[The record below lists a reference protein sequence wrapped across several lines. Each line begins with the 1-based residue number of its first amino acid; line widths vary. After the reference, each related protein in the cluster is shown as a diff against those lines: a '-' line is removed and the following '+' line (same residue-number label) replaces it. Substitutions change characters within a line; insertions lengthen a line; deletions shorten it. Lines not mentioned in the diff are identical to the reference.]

1 MCHDEKLYDCH
12 YLDFNR
18 RLIVGMCQK
27 KKVHMNKSEL
37 VKRVAKKLD
46 DLPRKIAAKA
56 VDAVFQSIQ
65 EGLEEDGIVKIGQWG
80 TYTVDDLE

>member
-1 MCHDEKLYDCH
+1 MRILNRFT
-12 YLDFNR
+12 FNSER
-18 RLIVGMCQK
+18 VK
-27 KKVHMNKSEL
+27 MNKSEL
-37 VKRVAKKLD
+37 VKRVAEKLD
-46 DLPRKIAAKA
+46 NLPKKIAAKA

>member
-1 MCHDEKLYDCH
+1 
-12 YLDFNR
+12 
-18 RLIVGMCQK
+18 
-27 KKVHMNKSEL
+27 MNKTEL
-37 VKRVAKKLD
+37 VKRVAEKLD
-46 DLPRKIAAKA
+46 DLPKKTSAKA

>member
-1 MCHDEKLYDCH
+1 LAGNKE
-12 YLDFNR
+12 R
-18 RLIVGMCQK
+18 EQ
-27 KKVHMNKSEL
+27 MNKSEL
-37 VKRVAKKLD
+37 VKRVAEKLD